1 MPKVKHFGGG
11 PLTVLLWAGL
21 VAAVPLV
28 GVRWVDSSV
37 GIVAV
42 LQSIVPLA
50 GIVLVVLVVIAAVT
64 RRWRITVA
72 AGALLA
78 VCATIAMPSL
88 FGHTVT
94 PGRDDL
100 VVMSSNLEYGGA
112 DARSVVMAA
121 REHRVDVLVLIEIT
135 PAAVERLRVA
145 GLDTLLPE
153 SVGQSSQEAG
163 GTIIRSRLPMTLVQT
178 GLGPVSAHSFDEP
191 VVSIHRATGDV
202 VLRAIHSLPPDISGA
217 TDWRSGL
224 AGIQAW
230 RERQPQGRP
239 LVLAGDFNSSW
250 SHPGFRGIAETMTDA
265 QRAAG
270 EGWAPTW
277 PQGRRLIRPFIQLDH
292 VLTRGLSVVDA
303 GVVPLPKT
311 DHAAVWARL
320 STHRA

>member
-1 MPKVKHFGGG
+1 VKQFGGG
-11 PLTVLLWAGL
+11 LLTVLLWAGL
-21 VAAVPLV
+21 AAAVLLV
-28 GVRWVDSSV
+28 GVRWVDSRA

-42 LQSIVPLA
+42 LQSVVPLA
-50 GIVLVVLVVIAAVT
+50 GVLLAVLVVIAAAT
-64 RRWRITVA
+64 RRWRTTVA
-72 AGALLA
+72 AGALLG
-78 VCATIAMPSL
+78 VCATIAVPSL
-88 FGHTVT
+88 FSHTVA

-112 DARSVVMAA
+112 DAQSVVMAV

-153 SVGQSSQEAG
+153 SVGRSSQEAG
-163 GTIIRSRLPMTLVQT
+163 GTLIRSRIPMTSVQT
-178 GLGPVSAHSFDEP
+178 GFDPVSAHAFDEP
-191 VVSIHRATGDV
+191 VVSIHRASGDI
-202 VLRAIHSLPPDISGA
+202 VLRAVHSLPPDLSAA

-224 AGIQAW
+224 ADLQAW
-230 RERQPQGRP
+230 RERQSHDRP

-250 SHPGFRGIAETMTDA
+250 GHPGFRHVAETMTDA
-265 QRAAG
+265 HRAAG
-270 EGWAPTW
+270 EVWAPTW

-292 VLTRGLSVVDA
+292 VLARGLGVVDA

-320 STHRA
+320 SPHLG